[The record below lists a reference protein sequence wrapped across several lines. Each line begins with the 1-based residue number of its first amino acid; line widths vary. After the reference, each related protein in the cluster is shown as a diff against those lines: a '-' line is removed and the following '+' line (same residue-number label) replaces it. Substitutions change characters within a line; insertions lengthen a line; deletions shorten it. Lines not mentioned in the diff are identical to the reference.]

1 MGGRQDVQDA
11 DITDGNAFP
20 NEVEVDLDM
29 LCTLVL
35 NGVGGEVDD
44 ADFVA
49 VDESA
54 LWQRSMEL
62 LEELSEPTN
71 FGHDA
76 ILRLGARS
84 RDDVLAL
91 GGPGD
96 EVVVEEHSVAW
107 GGPACIRATRPICI
121 RVDRQLRGGG
131 GASQVEAEVQGA
143 S

>member
-29 LCTLVL
+29 LCTLLL

-54 LWQRSMEL
+54 L
-62 LEELSEPTN
+62 
-71 FGHDA
+71 
-76 ILRLGARS
+76 
-84 RDDVLAL
+84 
-91 GGPGD
+91 
-96 EVVVEEHSVAW
+96 
-107 GGPACIRATRPICI
+107 
-121 RVDRQLRGGG
+121 
-131 GASQVEAEVQGA
+131 
-143 S
+143 